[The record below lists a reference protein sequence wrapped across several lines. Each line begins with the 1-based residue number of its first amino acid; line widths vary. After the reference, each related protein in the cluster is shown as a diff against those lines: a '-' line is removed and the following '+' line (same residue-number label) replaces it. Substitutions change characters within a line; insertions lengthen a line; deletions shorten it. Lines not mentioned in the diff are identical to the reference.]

1 MSIRLDKLTSK
12 LLSSEREKAVV
23 LEDLKNAK
31 NSMTLL
37 QKELFEANKNKNST
51 GNKETD
57 TDVNLL
63 RELDKFKNVKN
74 IYYFFILIF
83 KFYYLFSFQ
92 NKFS

>member
-51 GNKETD
+51 GHKETD

-63 RELDKFKNVKN
+63 RELDKFKNVKKML
-74 IYYFFILIF
+74 FFYIDF
-83 KFYYLFSFQ
+83 
-92 NKFS
+92 